1 MHVMDTVLSGR
12 RMPTRFITCREPVRP
27 DAV

>member
-12 RMPTRFITCREPVRP
+12 RMPTRFITRRASVRP